1 MIVLKERKYLKKE
14 LSRKWK
20 INIMANIKHEE
31 YNLCGKIY
39 LVEIGYQFG
48 RSDQDDIND
57 KKKEIERLKKDN
69 NWCDSNCDNRERER
83 ESKSTLTHLA
93 FN

>member
-69 NWCDSNCDNRERER
+69 NWCDSNCDNRERE
-83 ESKSTLTHLA
+83 SKSTLTHLA